1 MPVTLHASDIALRF
15 ALTFLAGLL
24 IGTNRGQHGRPAGMR
39 TTLLVCLA
47 ASVAMMQANALMN
60 TVGKAPNS
68 FVVLDLMRFPLG
80 ILSGIGFIGA
90 GVILRRDNIVIGVT
104 TAATLW
110 FVTVI
115 GLCFGGGQITLGLIA
130 LALALIVLWCLKWV
144 EQQTS
149 QDRRGTLKLITTE
162 DGVTEQE
169 VQAILSAAKLKV
181 RSVGVTLIKPAQER
195 ELTYEVWWRDRT
207 DEHQLPA
214 AVKQLSSVR
223 GLVKL
228 DWQG

>member
-24 IGTNRGQHGRPAGMR
+24 IGINRGQHGRPAGMR

-90 GVILRRDNIVIGVT
+90 GVILRRDNIIIGVT

-130 LALALIVLWCLKWV
+130 LALALIVLWCLKWI
-144 EQQTS
+144 EQRTS

-162 DGVTEQE
+162 DGVTDQE
-169 VQAILSAAKLKV
+169 VQAILTAAKVKV
-181 RSVGVTLIKPAQER
+181 RSVGITFIPAQER
-195 ELTYEVWWRDRT
+195 ELTYEVWWRDRK
-207 DEHQLPA
+207 DENQLPP
-214 AVKQLSSVR
+214 AVEKLSSVR